1 MDGWIDVGC
10 ALHMCIPSQ
19 QDYRRVTVVGRYEH
33 ESELLLTPR
42 TRLREAFDGN
52 AGEPGVHLLTPF
64 VRSDTGERLIV
75 NRGWVPDERV
85 KVATRYR

>member
-1 MDGWIDVGC
+1 M
-10 ALHMCIPSQ
+10 
-19 QDYRRVTVVGRYEH
+19 VGRYEH